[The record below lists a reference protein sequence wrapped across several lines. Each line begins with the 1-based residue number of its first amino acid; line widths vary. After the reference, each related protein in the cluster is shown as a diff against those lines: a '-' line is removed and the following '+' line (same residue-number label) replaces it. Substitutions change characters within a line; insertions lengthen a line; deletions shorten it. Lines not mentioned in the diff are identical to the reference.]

1 MISENGS
8 PLMKKKVNH
17 PLRNLMVITLLLPSV
32 MTATARAETLKDLKQ
47 KTVGFM
53 AQTLCTTKRYDYD
66 RDTVMR
72 KISIYAEIK
81 GERVYQIIEDPKVM
95 QAANLM
101 SLAMSKNCT
110 SIDENSPYLRRA
122 YEYMDANGI

>member
-1 MISENGS
+1 MH
-8 PLMKKKVNH
+8 KKSNRLLSKLIV
-17 PLRNLMVITLLLPSV
+17 TSLLLSSA
-32 MTATARAETLKDLKQ
+32 MTATARAETIKELKQ
-47 KTVGFM
+47 KAAGFI
-53 AQTLCTTKRYDYD
+53 AQTLCSAKRYDDD

-72 KISIYAEIK
+72 KISFYAEIK